1 MSTTA
6 AASTMERYF
15 CAHCGLP
22 VASPPFGKTPSALDR
37 QEIFCCHA
45 CRLVAAIVGNRQGE
59 QGWHLF
65 RLGIGALLAMNV
77 MMISLLLYAGSVET
91 QLVPL
96 FRRILLALSVPAML
110 ILIPPFLSGAVREIS
125 SRRFCLDFLIALGSL
140 SAFSLSAVN
149 AVTGTGEV
157 YFDTATMLPVLVTLG
172 KFIEASVK
180 RRAGEL
186 LETLETL
193 LPRTALRV
201 TGDGTDEVALDAL
214 QPGDLVR
221 VRPGERVPVDGTV
234 VEGTSSI
241 EEAAFTGEFLPRL
254 CGKGDPVTAGTVN
267 GQGTLLLRADRTGAQ
282 LLLHGI
288 ADMVQQAWRA
298 PSQSERLAQKAAM
311 VFLPTVLLVSA
322 GALVF
327 WSIQGL
333 PDQALLSALS
343 VLVVACP
350 CTMGIATPLA
360 TSLAVA
366 RAARAGIVVRGGSV
380 MEGIAGTG
388 TVFFDKTG
396 TLTSGTPQLN
406 DIELLDPLATR
417 VELLGRLAALESASQ
432 HPLAA
437 AVKAAAAACGV
448 APGAA
453 TQVEVSP
460 GCGISGT
467 VTWKGVAA
475 RVWAGN
481 AAFAGGD
488 GGSEDLPGDG
498 AVVFVGWDGRLRGRL
513 HFADALKDDAVSSL
527 DALHRLGL
535 TSVLLSGDRFSSA
548 QVAAKR
554 LGIQRVEAPSPPA
567 RKLEL
572 IAGSM
577 AEGRKVAMVGDGVN
591 DAPALAAAQTGIA
604 LGTGMELA
612 QVAGNV
618 VILSGRLS
626 QIPWLIALSRRAG
639 NIIRGN
645 LAWSFAYNAVALAA
659 AAGGLLHPLLA
670 AVAMVVSSLTVLGNS
685 LRIGAFPDPST
696 LPARTG
702 ETVSPRPKG
711 ALAAIPL
718 EEAPTAGGRCAG
730 AGGFPA

>member
-1 MSTTA
+1 MPTTA
-6 AASTMERYF
+6 AASTMEHYS

-22 VASPPFGKTPSALDR
+22 VATPSLGKAPSTLDR

-45 CRLVAAIVGNRQGE
+45 CRLVSAIVGNRQGE

-91 QLVPL
+91 QLIPL
-96 FRRILLALSVPAML
+96 FRRILLVLSIPAML
-110 ILIPPFLSGAVREIS
+110 ILIPPFLSGALREIS

-149 AVTGTGEV
+149 AVVGSGEV

-180 RRAGEL
+180 RKASEL

-201 TGDGTDEVALDAL
+201 TGEGTDEVALDAL

-221 VRPGERVPVDGTV
+221 VRPGERVAVDGTV

-241 EEAAFTGEFLPRL
+241 EEAPFTGEFLPRL
-254 CGKGDPVTAGTVN
+254 CRKGDAVTAGTVN
-267 GQGTLLLRADRTGAQ
+267 GQGTLLLRADRTGSQ
-282 LLLHGI
+282 LLLHSI

-311 VFLPTVLLVSA
+311 LFLPAVLLVSV
-322 GALVF
+322 GALIC
-327 WSIQGL
+327 WSFKGL

-396 TLTSGTPQLN
+396 TVTSGTPVLSEM
-406 DIELLDPLATR
+406 ELLDPLTTR
-417 VELLGRLAALESASQ
+417 AELLGRLAALESASE

-437 AVKAAAAACGV
+437 AVKAAAAACGA
-448 APGAA
+448 APGTA
-453 TQVEVSP
+453 TQVELSA

-467 VTWKGVAA
+467 VTWKGVAT
-475 RVWAGN
+475 RMWAGN
-481 AAFAGGD
+481 ASCADGD
-488 GGSEDLPGDG
+488 VGCEDLPGEG
-498 AVVFVGWDGRLRGRL
+498 AVVFAGWDGRLRARL
-513 HFADALKDDAVSSL
+513 HFADPLKDDAASSL

-554 LGIQRVEAPSPPA
+554 LGIRRVEAPSPPD

-572 IAGSM
+572 IAGYI
-577 AEGRKVAMVGDGVN
+577 AKGRKVAMVGDGVN

-645 LAWSFAYNAVALAA
+645 LALSFAYNAVALAA
-659 AAGGLLHPLLA
+659 AAAGLLHPLLA

-685 LRIGAFPDPST
+685 LRIGAFPAPSA
-696 LPARTG
+696 LPARSR
-702 ETVSPRPKG
+702 ETASPQPKG
-711 ALAAIPL
+711 VLPAMPL
-718 EEAPTAGGRCAG
+718 EEAPAAQGRCAG